1 MWDANS
7 LVMSRGCGMNWWV
20 RDPNGCNIH
29 GHSSVLILNAVLPII
44 LITLCIKCLLMLV
57 GTYHVQV
64 SAPTMSQHD
73 SYYVVI
79 YLIKTCL
86 LHFFFCLY
94 TTVHVPA
101 CPVPTAPG
109 PLLFCTRPCLDDRS
123 ISGCTGWTYL
133 VAMGWHDRYGHSLL
147 YTKHEYIT
155 SYSCITSL
163 FPS

>member
-86 LHFFFCLY
+86 LNSFFVSTQRCMCQHALCQQHPGPCY
-94 TTVHVPA
+94 S
-101 CPVPTAPG
+101 APG
-109 PLLFCTRPCLDDRS
+109 HVWM
-123 ISGCTGWTYL
+123 TGQYL
-133 VAMGWHDRYGHSLL
+133 VVQDEL
-147 YTKHEYIT
+147 I
-155 SYSCITSL
+155 
-163 FPS
+163 